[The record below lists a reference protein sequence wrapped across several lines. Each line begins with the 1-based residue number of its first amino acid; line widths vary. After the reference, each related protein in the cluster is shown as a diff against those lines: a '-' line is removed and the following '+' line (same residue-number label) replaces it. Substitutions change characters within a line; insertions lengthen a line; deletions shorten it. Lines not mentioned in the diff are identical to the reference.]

1 MREAPPDKL
10 NRMPFVSL
18 SFTRTYPPIAGKG
31 DFGNE
36 KLEIENCADRRSSY
50 NSEGRRST
58 EADFE
63 EDVTG
68 QDYCDDASLPPMQPS
83 SPTPDRARIA
93 VMTDWDLHV
102 LYDEAYRTPTLW
114 LRVTRADGAPFIRD
128 ELARFCGIATED
140 TDQENGVG
148 RWTILS
154 QDEHPLLGLP
164 YFFLH
169 PCGTPA
175 RMSRLICSCQNEK
188 EFRTGRDVE
197 GVDACQRG
205 LDYLI
210 QWFSLV
216 APVLGLKIPPQFVQ
230 AILFSFP

>member
-1 MREAPPDKL
+1 
-10 NRMPFVSL
+10 MPFVSL

-36 KLEIENCADRRSSY
+36 KLEAENCADRRSSY
-50 NSEGRRST
+50 NAEERRST

-68 QDYCDDASLPPMQPS
+68 QDYRDDASLPPTQPS

-140 TDQENGVG
+140 TDQENEVG
-148 RWTILS
+148 RWTIL
-154 QDEHPLLGLP
+154 
-164 YFFLH
+164 
-169 PCGTPA
+169 
-175 RMSRLICSCQNEK
+175 MSRMICSGQNEI
-188 EFRTGRDVE
+188 EFRTGRDEE